1 MENSSRF
8 RHAGPGRLNQL
19 GGAYIN
25 GKALPKEIRHE
36 ILALAHQGFRPC
48 DISRRLQITHRC
60 ISKLLSKYRKTGSI
74 QAGGESVGRPRVITP
89 HIAQRIMEYRMQQ
102 PGLFSWEIR
111 DRLVQ
116 ESLCSSETLPSLS
129 SISRL
134 LKNKD
139 KLARASSNSNSHMIA
154 SILNLPSNE
163 QSSSSSSSSL
173 PSSSLD
179 NNEQIADHK
188 QKATVEN
195 VQDAEG
201 SCDPFPLQIHRRER
215 TKYTSHQL
223 RELEAAFE
231 INRYPSASGR
241 DQLGRK
247 IGVTEARI
255 QVWFSNRR
263 AKCKTRKHTIDET
276 DSGTNE
282 TKECTCRPNSD
293 PHILPR
299 LMGPGTSM
307 IFFPPGHL

>member
-1 MENSSRF
+1 MIFSTTSVARNLVAPQVMYKHTTFILKSWLPSV
-8 RHAGPGRLNQL
+8 GPGRLNQL

-48 DISRRLQITHRC
+48 DISRRLQITHGC

-139 KLARASSNSNSHMIA
+139 KLARASSNSNSYMIA

-188 QKATVEN
+188 QK
-195 VQDAEG
+195 G
-201 SCDPFPLQIHRRER
+201 
-215 TKYTSHQL
+215 
-223 RELEAAFE
+223 
-231 INRYPSASGR
+231 
-241 DQLGRK
+241 
-247 IGVTEARI
+247 
-255 QVWFSNRR
+255 
-263 AKCKTRKHTIDET
+263 
-276 DSGTNE
+276 
-282 TKECTCRPNSD
+282 
-293 PHILPR
+293 
-299 LMGPGTSM
+299 
-307 IFFPPGHL
+307 